1 MDEKEIKFIQDQIGY
16 TFKHQELLVQA
27 FTRRSYSMEKGGQ
40 DNEVLE
46 FIGDKALDFV
56 VVKQLSEEFGH
67 YSKKYQ
73 NWEKWGKTEETGTF
87 ISDLDEGELT
97 EIKKQ
102 LVQKNTLADAID
114 NLGIAYY
121 LIMGKGDVE
130 KNIQDS
136 LSVKEDLFEA
146 ILGAIALDS
155 NWDIEALQDSMN
167 VMLNPGELM
176 FDEDV
181 NYVAEIQAWSSA
193 NSGNIPLHC
202 FYPTSMQGAWYMPRH
217 HMCIYGKAEQ
227 DTHFACEV
235 QIPGIDYHFVGY
247 GRSKNLARMDASR
260 LAYEYLKDEDMLFS
274 IRDEID
280 DPNYNDSIGQLEILA
295 RRGYFSIPQY
305 DFKETH
311 DEDGNP
317 VWNCKCSIKEKDTVT
332 NGRSS
337 SKKDAKKQAAYD
349 MLTFVLEEE

>member
-1 MDEKEIKFIQDQIGY
+1 
-16 TFKHQELLVQA
+16 
-27 FTRRSYSMEKGGQ
+27 
-40 DNEVLE
+40 
-46 FIGDKALDFV
+46 
-56 VVKQLSEEFGH
+56 
-67 YSKKYQ
+67 
-73 NWEKWGKTEETGTF
+73 
-87 ISDLDEGELT
+87 
-97 EIKKQ
+97 
-102 LVQKNTLADAID
+102 
-114 NLGIAYY
+114 
-121 LIMGKGDVE
+121 
-130 KNIQDS
+130 
-136 LSVKEDLFEA
+136 
-146 ILGAIALDS
+146 
-155 NWDIEALQDSMN
+155 
-167 VMLNPGELM
+167 
-176 FDEDV
+176 
-181 NYVAEIQAWSSA
+181 
-193 NSGNIPLHC
+193 
-202 FYPTSMQGAWYMPRH
+202 
-217 HMCIYGKAEQ
+217 MCIYGKAEQ

-247 GRSKNLARMDASR
+247 GRSKNQARMDASR

>member
-16 TFKHQELLVQA
+16 TFKNQELLVQA
-27 FTRRSYSMEKGGQ
+27 FTRRSYSMENGGQ

-73 NWEKWGKTEETGTF
+73 NWEKRGKTEETGTF

-146 ILGAIALDS
+146 ILGAIY
-155 NWDIEALQDSMN
+155 MN
-167 VMLNPGELM
+167 PLYKGIRLFVRLRKLKT
-176 FDEDV
+176 
-181 NYVAEIQAWSSA
+181 IQ
-193 NSGNIPLHC
+193 
-202 FYPTSMQGAWYMPRH
+202 
-217 HMCIYGKAEQ
+217 E
-227 DTHFACEV
+227 
-235 QIPGIDYHFVGY
+235 
-247 GRSKNLARMDASR
+247 
-260 LAYEYLKDEDMLFS
+260 
-274 IRDEID
+274 
-280 DPNYNDSIGQLEILA
+280 
-295 RRGYFSIPQY
+295 
-305 DFKETH
+305 
-311 DEDGNP
+311 
-317 VWNCKCSIKEKDTVT
+317 
-332 NGRSS
+332 
-337 SKKDAKKQAAYD
+337 
-349 MLTFVLEEE
+349 

>member
-16 TFKHQELLVQA
+16 TFKNQELLVQA

-121 LIMGKGDVE
+121 LIMGKE
-130 KNIQDS
+130 
-136 LSVKEDLFEA
+136 
-146 ILGAIALDS
+146 
-155 NWDIEALQDSMN
+155 M
-167 VMLNPGELM
+167 
-176 FDEDV
+176 
-181 NYVAEIQAWSSA
+181 
-193 NSGNIPLHC
+193 
-202 FYPTSMQGAWYMPRH
+202 
-217 HMCIYGKAEQ
+217 
-227 DTHFACEV
+227 
-235 QIPGIDYHFVGY
+235 
-247 GRSKNLARMDASR
+247 SR
-260 LAYEYLKDEDMLFS
+260 KTFRIHYRLKRICLKRFLV
-274 IRDEID
+274 R
-280 DPNYNDSIGQLEILA
+280 
-295 RRGYFSIPQY
+295 
-305 DFKETH
+305 
-311 DEDGNP
+311 
-317 VWNCKCSIKEKDTVT
+317 
-332 NGRSS
+332 
-337 SKKDAKKQAAYD
+337 
-349 MLTFVLEEE
+349 

>member
-16 TFKHQELLVQA
+16 TFKNQELLVQA
-27 FTRRSYSMEKGGQ
+27 FTRRSYSMENGGQ

-73 NWEKWGKTEETGTF
+73 NWEKRGKTEKTGTF

-155 NWDIEALQDSMN
+155 NWDIEALQDSMRLRYKLGHRLIQETFHFT
-167 VMLNPGELM
+167 VSILLPCRVHGICQGIICVYMEKRSRIRTLRVKFKYRELIIISSDTADQRIWPGWTHRDWRM
-176 FDEDV
+176 
-181 NYVAEIQAWSSA
+181 
-193 NSGNIPLHC
+193 NI
-202 FYPTSMQGAWYMPRH
+202 
-217 HMCIYGKAEQ
+217 
-227 DTHFACEV
+227 
-235 QIPGIDYHFVGY
+235 
-247 GRSKNLARMDASR
+247 
-260 LAYEYLKDEDMLFS
+260 
-274 IRDEID
+274 
-280 DPNYNDSIGQLEILA
+280 
-295 RRGYFSIPQY
+295 
-305 DFKETH
+305 
-311 DEDGNP
+311 
-317 VWNCKCSIKEKDTVT
+317 
-332 NGRSS
+332 
-337 SKKDAKKQAAYD
+337 
-349 MLTFVLEEE
+349 

>member
-1 MDEKEIKFIQDQIGY
+1 MDEKEIKFIQGQIGY
-16 TFKHQELLVQA
+16 TFKNQELLVQA
-27 FTRRSYSMEKGGQ
+27 FIRRSYSMENGGQ

-193 NSGNIPLHC
+193 NSFHFTVSILLPCRVHGICQGIICVYMEKRSRIRTLRVKFKYRELIIISSDMADQRIWPGWTHRDWRMNI
-202 FYPTSMQGAWYMPRH
+202 
-217 HMCIYGKAEQ
+217 
-227 DTHFACEV
+227 
-235 QIPGIDYHFVGY
+235 
-247 GRSKNLARMDASR
+247 
-260 LAYEYLKDEDMLFS
+260 
-274 IRDEID
+274 
-280 DPNYNDSIGQLEILA
+280 
-295 RRGYFSIPQY
+295 
-305 DFKETH
+305 
-311 DEDGNP
+311 
-317 VWNCKCSIKEKDTVT
+317 
-332 NGRSS
+332 
-337 SKKDAKKQAAYD
+337 
-349 MLTFVLEEE
+349 

>member
-16 TFKHQELLVQA
+16 TFKNQELLVQA
-27 FTRRSYSMEKGGQ
+27 FTRRSYSMENGGQ

-121 LIMGKGDVE
+121 LIMGKG
-130 KNIQDS
+130 NIQDS

-202 FYPTSMQGAWYMPRH
+202 FYPTSMQGTWYMPRH

-247 GRSKNLARMDASR
+247 GRSKNLARMEAMIYSMTPAERSNPDLLNPSR
-260 LAYEYLKDEDMLFS
+260 KHRIAKGAGVDISEVNRMVKQFGEMRKLMKMVGKS
-274 IRDEID
+274 
-280 DPNYNDSIGQLEILA
+280 G
-295 RRGYFSIPQY
+295 
-305 DFKETH
+305 K
-311 DEDGNP
+311 
-317 VWNCKCSIKEKDTVT
+317 K
-332 NGRSS
+332 GRFR
-337 SKKDAKKQAAYD
+337 
-349 MLTFVLEEE
+349 LPF